1 MTDKKNWIKSSQRPT
16 KKEVEEIV
24 NDLDGTEKENTW
36 QTVYEQL
43 QEILNKCIELWWRKW
58 AMHKAFISCDITWIH
73 FMSRDESVEKSEHMS
88 YHDLFSKD
96 IGIMECV
103 EWRIWDVL
111 DNYLEMA
118 DKTAEHKVYYF
129 VKNAIIPT
137 K

>member
-43 QEILNKCIELWWRKW
+43 QEILHKCIELWRLNKIFDKWCYVLEDWVYRDKWRIP
-58 AMHKAFISCDITWIH
+58 MFS
-73 FMSRDESVEKSEHMS
+73 F
-88 YHDLFSKD
+88 HDLFSKD
-96 IGIMECV
+96 SGIMEFV